1 MEKDTP
7 ISMKNLKENKM
18 SKTRTIL
25 ATAIITFLVIMTAE
39 YLTEKF
45 TGPKTSE
52 KAPVITL
59 ADVIVAQ
66 APETKSIIFLD
77 RKTGK
82 VNFSLA
88 DSVSLIVYTIKA
100 GEISAD
106 YTSKVTK

>member
-1 MEKDTP
+1 MEKETP

-18 SKTRTIL
+18 SKTRIIL
-25 ATAIITFLVIMTAE
+25 ATVVITFLVIMAVE
-39 YLTEKF
+39 YLTMKF
-45 TGPKTSE
+45 TAPSSE

-88 DSVSLIVYTIKA
+88 DSVSLIVYTIKSA
-100 GEISAD
+100 EIAAD
-106 YTSKVTK
+106 YNSKVTK